1 MTWLLLRQHR
11 SFAIATAGA
20 LALFAVAVVITG
32 IHMAD
37 VYAHAGSCAG
47 GRCVETGR
55 LFQGY
60 GAIVDTVHLTIV
72 VPVVLAGFGATL
84 VARET
89 EAHTNVLA
97 WTQSITRRR
106 WVVAKVGAALAAA
119 LVIGVAVSTLVTW
132 WSGTPNSLDGN
143 RFQGAQFETQN
154 VVPVACAVFGVALG
168 LAVGSILRRV
178 LPALVTTVVV
188 YVAVRLAMG
197 VYLRPTLLPLSVRRV
212 PPMADAQLPKGSW
225 SVDTALAGPH
235 GRIYAEGRVPVP
247 RACAVSSVRDVARC
261 MGRLGYHDVVRFHPP
276 SQYWPLQWIEF
287 GILVALAL
295 GLATIAIVWTLRRD
309 A

>member
-11 SFAIATAGA
+11 SFVIATVVA
-20 LALFAVAVVITG
+20 LGVFAVAVVITG

-37 VYAHAGSCAG
+37 VAAGATSCAES
-47 GRCVETGR
+47 RCLQTPR

-60 GAIVDTVHLTIV
+60 DAIVNTVHLTIV
-72 VPVVLAGFGATL
+72 VPVLLAGFGATL

-89 EAHTNVLA
+89 EAHTNVLV

-119 LVIGVAVSTLVTW
+119 FVIGATVSALVTW

-154 VVPVACAVFGVALG
+154 VVPVACAVFGVGLG
-168 LAVGSILRRV
+168 LAVGSVLRRV
-178 LPALVTTVVV
+178 LPALVTTVVG
-188 YVAVRLAMG
+188 YVVLRLGMG
-197 VYLRPTLLPLSVRRV
+197 VYLRPLLLPESIRRV
-212 PPMADAQLPKGSW
+212 TPMSDARLPVRIVAGEHRARR
-225 SVDTALAGPH
+225 TARSDLLGGAGP
-235 GRIYAEGRVPVP
+235 GAARVQ
-247 RACAVSSVRDVARC
+247 R
-261 MGRLGYHDVVRFHPP
+261 
-276 SQYWPLQWIEF
+276 
-287 GILVALAL
+287 
-295 GLATIAIVWTLRRD
+295 RRD